1 MLILEAIRPVGSPE
15 GFHLASESDLAFL
28 WREGH
33 CEALANQSLVPCC
46 ELPNPRQRQ
55 GRQSG
60 EKVPELEIVILEER
74 T

>member
-1 MLILEAIRPVGSPE
+1 MGSPE
-15 GFHLASESDLAFL
+15 GFHSASEGDLAFL
-28 WREGH
+28 WWEVH
-33 CEALANQSLVPCC
+33 CEASANQSLVLCS

-74 T
+74 A